1 MENLD
6 KSNMWER
13 LLAFPQ
19 QIKEAVE
26 IGKKAQSPKPKAQS
40 AYRNII
46 FSGMGGSAIAGELLK
61 GYLNNEIKIPIF
73 VNRDYSLPNFVSSE
87 TLIFINSYSGNTEE
101 TLAAY
106 EEARKKKAD
115 LVVISSGGE
124 LIKKAQRDKVSFM
137 TIPSGMPPR
146 TALAYSFFIPLILL
160 FQYGLISEKK
170 EDISETILTLE
181 KVKREIMEEKENEA
195 KKVSLSFLNKFPIIY
210 TSNSF
215 AAVAIRLKQQLAENS
230 KTLSSVNFLPE
241 MNHNEIVGW
250 EFPYLLRDFRVLF
263 LRDKKENIP
272 IKKRFCVSQ
281 EIIKE
286 KAGILEI
293 WSRGE
298 SLLART
304 FSLVYIG
311 DFISYYLALLNKVDP
326 TPVEKID
333 YLKEQL
339 SKGTDTYQ
347 RNSDKG
353 EKC

>member
-1 MENLD
+1 MKKNNVEQEIYPV
-6 KSNMWER
+6 KS
-13 LLAFPQ
+13 AKGG
-19 QIKEAVE
+19 I
-26 IGKKAQSPKPKAQS
+26 SPKVKLFN
-40 AYRNII
+40 RVKNIV
-46 FSGMGGSAIAGELLK
+46 FSGMGGSAIAGDLLK
-61 GYLNNEIKIPIF
+61 DYLNEEIKIPIF

-87 TLIFINSYSGNTEE
+87 TIIFINSYSGNTEE
-101 TLAAY
+101 TLAVY
-106 EEARKKKAD
+106 EQAKRKKAD
-115 LVVISSGGE
+115 LIVISSGGE
-124 LIKKAQRDKVSFM
+124 LIKKAEQDKISFM

-160 FQYGLISEKK
+160 FQSGLISEKK
-170 EDISETILTLE
+170 EDIKETILILE
-181 KVKREIMEEKENEA
+181 KIKKEIMGEKENEA
-195 KKVSLSFLNKFPIIY
+195 KKTSISFLNKFPIIY

-250 EFPYLLRDFRVLF
+250 QFPYLLKDFNVLF
-263 LRDKKENIP
+263 LRDKEENAR
-272 IKKRFCVSQ
+272 IKKRFRISQ
-281 EIIKE
+281 EIIKKKTE
-286 KAGILEI
+286 ILEI
-293 WSRGE
+293 WSKGE

-304 FSLVYIG
+304 FSLIYIG

-339 SKGTDTYQ
+339 K
-347 RNSDKG
+347 KG